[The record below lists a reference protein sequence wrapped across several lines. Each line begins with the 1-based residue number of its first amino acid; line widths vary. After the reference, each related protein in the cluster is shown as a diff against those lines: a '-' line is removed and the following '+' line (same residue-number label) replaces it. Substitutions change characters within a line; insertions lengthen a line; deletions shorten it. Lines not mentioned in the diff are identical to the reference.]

1 MLRIIIADDHSIVR
15 QGLRQLLQEEFSPVY
30 IEEAVDAIDL
40 YEKIIAGSF
49 DLVISDLV
57 MPGGGAL
64 AALKRIKAFNKD
76 IPVII
81 ISTYD
86 EEQYASRLLQ
96 LGAKAFISK
105 SNLPVNLIES
115 VHRILSARQQ

>member
-15 QGLRQLLQEEFSPVY
+15 QGLRQLLQEEFAPVY
-30 IEEAVDAIDL
+30 IEEAIDATDL
-40 YEKIIAGSF
+40 YEKIMANPF
-49 DLVISDLV
+49 DLIISDLI

-64 AALKRIKAFNKD
+64 AVLKKIKAFNKD

-96 LGAKAFISK
+96 QGAKEFISK
-105 SNLPVNLIES
+105 SNLPVSLVES
-115 VHRILSARQQ
+115 VYRILATRQE